1 MEVSEEQWQRMQTN
15 RAAALQKRNATLR
28 QWVPP
33 KPNILAGA
41 QQPVFRCQ
49 TMSSRAQQPQQ
60 QVTVAASGKLG
71 PSSGV
76 MGELWLRDQLPRIGQ
91 TVRVVLE
98 MCTPTKFKLVLS
110 SNNGDQSGSFSQ
122 ILLQHLSSVSCSQSC
137 TNPAS
142 PLRASQDESLHEINP
157 QTLNLMSISHSYQLQ
172 KLKTRILTVS
182 FYDRHWLR

>member
-1 MEVSEEQWQRMQTN
+1 MSEEQWQRMQTN
-15 RAAALQKRNATLR
+15 RAAALQKRNESLR

-33 KPNILAGA
+33 KPNILARA
-41 QQPVFRCQ
+41 QQTVFRCQ

-60 QVTVAASGKLG
+60 QVAAAASGKLG

-98 MCTPTKFKLVLS
+98 MCTPTKFKLLLS
-110 SNNGDQSGSFSQ
+110 SNNGDQSSSFSQ
-122 ILLQHLSSVSCSQSC
+122 ILLQHLSSVSCPQSC

-142 PLRASQDESLHEINP
+142 PLRASQNESLHEINP

-182 FYDRHWLR
+182 FYDHHWLR

>member
-1 MEVSEEQWQRMQTN
+1 MEVSEEQWHRMQTN
-15 RAAALQKRNATLR
+15 RAAALQKRNANLR

-33 KPNILAGA
+33 KPNILARA
-41 QQPVFRCQ
+41 EKPVFRCQ

-60 QVTVAASGKLG
+60 QVAAAASGKLG

-98 MCTPTKFKLVLS
+98 MCTPTKFKLLLS
-110 SNNGDQSGSFSQ
+110 SNNGDQSSSFSQ

-142 PLRASQDESLHEINP
+142 PLRASQNESLHEINP

-172 KLKTRILTVS
+172 KLKTQILTVS
-182 FYDRHWLR
+182 FYDHHWLR

>member
-1 MEVSEEQWQRMQTN
+1 MQTN
-15 RAAALQKRNATLR
+15 RAAALQKRNASLR

-33 KPNILAGA
+33 KPNILARA
-41 QQPVFRCQ
+41 EKPVFRCQ

-60 QVTVAASGKLG
+60 QVAAAASGKLG

-76 MGELWLRDQLPRIGQ
+76 MGERWLRDQLPRIGQ

-98 MCTPTKFKLVLS
+98 MCTPTKFKLLLS
-110 SNNGDQSGSFSQ
+110 SNNGDQSSSFSQ

-142 PLRASQDESLHEINP
+142 SPLRASQNESLHEINL

-172 KLKTRILTVS
+172 NLKTRILTVS
-182 FYDRHWLR
+182 FYDHHWLR

>member
-15 RAAALQKRNATLR
+15 RAAALQKRNASLR

-33 KPNILAGA
+33 KPNILARA

-49 TMSSRAQQPQQ
+49 TMSSRAQQ
-60 QVTVAASGKLG
+60 QVAAAASGKLG

-98 MCTPTKFKLVLS
+98 MCTPTKFKLLLS
-110 SNNGDQSGSFSQ
+110 SNNGDQSSSFSQ

-142 PLRASQDESLHEINP
+142 PLHASQNESLHEINP
-157 QTLNLMSISHSYQLQ
+157 QTLNLMSN
-172 KLKTRILTVS
+172 
-182 FYDRHWLR
+182 